1 MNFHEWLYLPAIQ
14 IPEKILRAV
23 MVYLFLIVLLR
34 IFGKRELAQLNPFDL
49 IVLLTL
55 SNTVQ
60 NAIIG
65 NDNSVSGGLIGA
77 TALLLTNYVVVRMFF
92 YYPQLNRIFGGS
104 PTLLIERGKINAA
117 ALKKEL
123 FTARELRIAANKQGV
138 DDLREVERGELEPNG
153 TFSFEKNHASTE
165 QQQRDAIAAKLDA
178 LSEKVDRLLQDRR

>member
-1 MNFHEWLYLPAIQ
+1 ML
-14 IPEKILRAV
+14 
-23 MVYLFLIVLLR
+23 VYLALIVLLR
-34 IFGKRELAQLNPFDL
+34 VFGKRELAQLNPFDL

-65 NDNSVSGGLIGA
+65 EDNSLAGGLLGA
-77 TALLLTNYVVVRMFF
+77 TALLVTNYVVVRLFF

-104 PTLLIERGKINAA
+104 PTLLIENGKIDAT

-138 DDLREVERGELEPNG
+138 DDLRDIDGAKSNPMERFLLRNATCPRNSNSA
-153 TFSFEKNHASTE
+153 TRLPRSSTHL
-165 QQQRDAIAAKLDA
+165 RSKWK
-178 LSEKVDRLLQDRR
+178 S